1 MEYEDLY
8 KLILDDELGWEHL
21 ISSIVREE
29 GMDPMDIDL
38 IKITD
43 RFLAVIANNS
53 IDFRYGGRFVHTAAI
68 LLKMQSEKVA
78 DDILNRKLQKEMG
91 SGESRYIKAIPFD
104 ILVTPKLPLIRNR
117 KITFTELIS
126 AIREALKYTTKPKIN
141 FKLELKEIKIQERIS
156 FLIEKLIKIFGAKEV
171 ITFSELL
178 TKRDRKEV
186 VYTLLP
192 LLFLSNMERVDLSQ
206 ETPFGEIYV
215 KNKRIR

>member
-43 RFLAVIANNS
+43 RFMAVIANDT

-78 DDILNRKLQKEMG
+78 DDILRKNLQKEEG
-91 SGESRYIKAIPFD
+91 IGESKYVRAIPFN
-104 ILVTPKLPLIRNR
+104 ILVSPKLPLVRNR
-117 KITFTELIS
+117 KITFTELINT
-126 AIREALKYTTKPKIN
+126 IRESMKYSIRPKIN
-141 FKLELKEIKIQERIS
+141 FKLELKEIKMEDRIN
-156 FLIEKLIKIFGAKEV
+156 FLVEKLIRIFGAREM
-171 ITFSELL
+171 IAFSELL
-178 TKRDRKEV
+178 TKKDRKEF
-186 VYTLLP
+186 VYTFLP
-192 LLFLSNMERVDLSQ
+192 LLFLSNMEKIELSQ
-206 ETPFGEIYV
+206 EEPFAEIYV